1 MWRQKRQKSTNS
13 GNIIASVFACLVL
26 CTTLLQVE
34 CQPYPCPETKA
45 ETCTSCD
52 INGDCESCI
61 PAYFLDQGYC
71 LRCNSGCTNCVDTA
85 SKCSS
90 CAEGYFLQETT
101 CSPCE
106 NTCLVCK
113 GSADNCLECQSDY
126 KLDAKNNCH
135 YRYTLILILVCS
147 LFVTVFVCGILVA
160 VRGCCTQTQAKPENY
175 GSVLDDEI
183 RKHAATV
190 VSCIQEIGKTED
202 ENDISVVESDMKPKK
217 NQKQSFLDP
226 LNDSVDTKLI
236 LSNLDEG
243 VSVTSDA
250 VPNTKFTVR
259 GSKNR

>member
-1 MWRQKRQKSTNS
+1 MWRQKREKDSYPGKVAATLFFGLIFS
-13 GNIIASVFACLVL
+13 MALVE
-26 CTTLLQVE
+26 VG
-34 CQPYPCPETKA
+34 CQPYQCPDIKA

-52 INGDCESCI
+52 INGDCMSCI
-61 PAYFLDQGYC
+61 PAYYLSDGYC
-71 LRCNSGCTNCVDTA
+71 LRCKPGCTSCVNEASNCST
-85 SKCSS
+85 
-90 CAEGYFLQETT
+90 CAEGFYLEEAT

-106 NTCLVCK
+106 NTCLVCQ

-126 KLDAKNNCH
+126 KLDSRNNCH

-160 VRGCCTQTQAKPENY
+160 VRGCCTQAHAKPENY

-190 VSCIQEIGKTED
+190 VSCVQEIGKTED

-226 LNDSVDTKLI
+226 LNDSVDTKMI

-243 VSVTSDA
+243 VSVSSDV
-250 VPNTKFTVR
+250 VPNPKFTVR
-259 GSKNR
+259 GGKNR

>member
-1 MWRQKRQKSTNS
+1 VISTVIVSHASQHTSWIKGTACDATQVAQTAWIQPQNAHHVQKGISCKKQR
-13 GNIIASVFACLVL
+13 VL
-26 CTTLLQVE
+26 LAKT
-34 CQPYPCPETKA
+34 
-45 ETCTSCD
+45 
-52 INGDCESCI
+52 
-61 PAYFLDQGYC
+61 PAWF
-71 LRCNSGCTNCVDTA
+71 
-85 SKCSS
+85 
-90 CAEGYFLQETT
+90 
-101 CSPCE
+101 
-106 NTCLVCK
+106 CK

-202 ENDISVVESDMKPKK
+202 ENDISVVESDTKPKK